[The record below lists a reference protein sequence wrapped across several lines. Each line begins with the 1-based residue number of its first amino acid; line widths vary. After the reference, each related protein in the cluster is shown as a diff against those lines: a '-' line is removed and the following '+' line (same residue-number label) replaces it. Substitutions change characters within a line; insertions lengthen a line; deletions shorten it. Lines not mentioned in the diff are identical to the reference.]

1 MAKVLIATEKP
12 FAAEAVTK
20 IKKVFDNAGYK
31 VIMLEKYTDKTDL
44 INAVA
49 DVDALI
55 IRSDKVTPEVIEAGK
70 NLKIVVRAGA
80 GYDNVDLAA
89 ASAKNVAVMNTPGQN
104 SNAVA
109 ELAIGMMLYQ
119 ARGQF
124 NGKPGKEIKGK
135 TMGVL
140 AYGNVGK
147 IVAKLSMAFG
157 MKVFAF
163 DPFVS
168 AANIQKDGVEVVNSI
183 NDLFAKCNYVS
194 LHIPANDETK
204 KSINY
209 DLMSK
214 MPVAATVVN
223 TARKEVID
231 EDGLLK
237 MFTDR
242 EDFVYLSDI
251 TPDCAAE
258 IADKFPGRFYFT
270 PKKMGAQTEEA
281 NINAG
286 IAAAEQIV
294 NYLEKGDTT
303 FQVN

>member
-89 ASAKNVAVMNTPGQN
+89 ASAKNVVVMNTPGQN

-135 TMGVL
+135 TLGVL

-168 AANIQKDGVEVVNSI
+168 AADIQKDGVEVVNSI

-242 EDFVYLSDI
+242 EDFVYISDI
-251 TPDCAAE
+251 APDCAAE
-258 IADKFPGRFYFT
+258 IADKFSGRFYFT